1 MMECGLPR
9 DMDKWPIILKAITN
23 LWVPFI
29 PFQGSSCLAEKL
41 LDMQEDTNGWSQF
54 ITQTTDS
61 SF

>member
-1 MMECGLPR
+1 
-9 DMDKWPIILKAITN
+9 MDKWPIILKAITN